1 MTLKLSNSLS
11 QQYFDLPKMSLY
23 YDLTNDIDLMNC
35 LMEKHGHS
43 LGMAKFRDCKI
54 ASGFEEVIS
63 YEGAQRITRW
73 VKNKKKAKRL
83 SLEKISSA
91 AAKYVVVLWT
101 PEDAKPIAK
110 DAKDAAKPSLH
121 WGECWGAT
129 LTRDEAWAAGLGGA
143 GGDLVFTSS
152 PGSTY

>member
-1 MTLKLSNSLS
+1 
-11 QQYFDLPKMSLY
+11 MSLY

-43 LGMAKFRDCKI
+43 IGMAKFRDCKI
-54 ASGFEEVIS
+54 ASGYHEVIS
-63 YEGAQRITRW
+63 YDGCAQFTRW

-91 AAKYVVVLWT
+91 G
-101 PEDAKPIAK
+101 AK
-110 DAKDAAKPSLH
+110 DAKQDAKQDAKDAKPVAKDPKPSPH

-129 LTRDEAWAAGLGGA
+129 LTRDEARDAGLGGA
-143 GGDLVFTSS
+143 GGDSVFTSS

>member
-1 MTLKLSNSLS
+1 
-11 QQYFDLPKMSLY
+11 MSLY

-54 ASGFEEVIS
+54 ASGYHEVIS
-63 YEGAQRITRW
+63 YDGCAQFTRW
-73 VKNKKKAKRL
+73 VKNKKKAKCL

-91 AAKYVVVLWT
+91 KNVVVLWT
-101 PEDAKPIAK
+101 PEDAK
-110 DAKDAAKPSLH
+110 DAKDAAKPDPKPSPH